1 VAKVEAKL
9 TDGSTRVLPVTQ
21 GAFAYAGEGSDQL
34 PASFSA
40 YDARGQEVGHQAII
54 LAR

>member
-1 VAKVEAKL
+1 VKVEAKL

-21 GAFAYAGEGSDQL
+21 GAFAYAGEGSGQL

-40 YDARGQEVGHQAII
+40 YDANGQEVGHRAIV